1 MPCVR
6 VTLTR
11 SNYKRGTMRFP
22 ILVRFALVA
31 GIAVLLLLP
40 LAMIQKKIGERRDRA
55 AAVQTAFAEETSG
68 PQALAGPFLALRCEE
83 TYVDKNWVYPK
94 DGNPYAVRE
103 KKQRPCQTALF
114 LPQELTI
121 EGSVPVEGRYRGIY
135 PIRLYRAKVE
145 LSGTFP
151 VPPPPA
157 AVGESTFAWKEAF
170 LVLAISDVRG
180 IKQAPAEFTP
190 GTGDTN
196 IRSGLHS
203 SLGSSARLDKQL
215 AFRIPLELAGTG
227 RLEIAPLGSQN
238 DIRLDSDWPHPSFVG
253 GYSPD
258 RREISGRGFTAAWR
272 VNHFATGGN
281 AFWREAAA
289 GDKLFSSTR
298 LVGFALADPVNL
310 YSMSYRAT
318 EYGFLFVLLTFSAFV
333 LVEVIWGVRLHPVQY
348 ALAGL
353 ALAVFFLLLIALS
366 EHIRFVWAYVAAAS
380 ACVVLLTYYLR
391 HPLGSAA
398 RTATFGALFAALYG
412 ALYVLLRSEDH
423 SLLLGALLV
432 FGVLAA
438 VMILTRKLDWT
449 ALSRR
454 LTFTTENA

>member
-190 GTGDTN
+190 GTGDTH

-366 EHIRFVWAYVAAAS
+366 EHVRFVWAYVAAAS